1 MKLIH
6 LDKIHSTNDYL
17 KSLVL
22 KQKLEDF
29 TVVKADFQEAGKG
42 QRGNKWLSEPGE
54 NLTMSLYKE
63 FAYLPIIDQF
73 KISMQ
78 TAIALYRALAT
89 LTDQVAIKWPND
101 LLLGGKKVGGVLI
114 ETSVKGS
121 CISWVIIGIGIN
133 INQTNFKGLPN
144 ATSILLH
151 TTNKESPEYFFN
163 ILIPLLE
170 KHLENVVLLPF
181 KALKKEY
188 ESLLFGYLK
197 PLKFEVKG
205 VVFTGVI
212 QGVTPLG
219 ALIVRNEAGTLKEF
233 MLKEIKMVF

>member
-6 LDKIHSTNDYL
+6 LDKINSTNDYL
-17 KSLVL
+17 KALVL

-42 QRGNKWLSEPGE
+42 QRGNKWLSEPRE

-63 FAYLPIIDQF
+63 FESLPIVDQF
-73 KISMQ
+73 RISMQ
-78 TAIALYRALAT
+78 TAIALYKALAT
-89 LTDQVAIKWPND
+89 FTDQVAIKWPND

-121 CISWVIIGIGIN
+121 CINWAVIGIGIN
-133 INQTNFKGLPN
+133 INQTNFKNLPN
-144 ATSILLH
+144 ATSLSLH
-151 TTNKESPEYFFN
+151 TSNKESPECFFN
-163 ILIPLLE
+163 VLIPLLK
-170 KHLENVVLLPF
+170 KHIENVVLLPYET
-181 KALKKEY
+181 LRKEY

-197 PLKFEVKG
+197 PLKFEVKE
-205 VVFTGVI
+205 VSFTGII

-219 ALIVRNEAGTLKEF
+219 ALIVKNEAAVLQEFTLKE
-233 MLKEIKMVF
+233 IRMVI

>member
-6 LDKIHSTNDYL
+6 LDKINSTNDYL
-17 KSLVL
+17 KALVL

-42 QRGNKWLSEPGE
+42 QRGNKWLSEPRE

-63 FAYLPIIDQF
+63 FESLPIVDQF
-73 KISMQ
+73 RISMQ
-78 TAIALYRALAT
+78 TAIALYKALAT
-89 LTDQVAIKWPND
+89 FTDQVAFKWPND

-121 CISWVIIGIGIN
+121 CINWAVIGIGIN
-133 INQTNFKGLPN
+133 INQTNFKNLPN
-144 ATSILLH
+144 ATSLSLH
-151 TTNKESPEYFFN
+151 TSNKESPECFFN
-163 ILIPLLE
+163 VLIPLLK
-170 KHLENVVLLPF
+170 KHIENVVLLPYET
-181 KALKKEY
+181 LRKEY

-197 PLKFEVKG
+197 PLKFEVKE
-205 VVFTGVI
+205 VSFTGII

-219 ALIVRNEAGTLKEF
+219 ALIVKNEAAVLQEFTLKE
-233 MLKEIKMVF
+233 IRMVI